1 MCKKMKGV
9 GSRVNHSTIR
19 TRQQTGGAA
28 DTGSEQN
35 ESETESVTSNSSC
48 TTSDLSDDDDENDVD
63 TQSDADRDDD
73 NWVFN
78 RILSEAE
85 RELNNNGRDS
95 HKRLCRLFRQ
105 KFIDYL
111 VWFHN
116 LRKNS
121 IYKKVMTIAKDLEDG
136 NGDYSRI
143 EALNV
148 AVNQRRFLL
157 NELVPEFDSDA
168 GDGGDDQ
175 ETEDT
180 E

>member
-78 RILSEAE
+78 RILSEVE
-85 RELNNNGRDS
+85 RELDNNGHAS